1 MNKYE
6 LNLELEKGWS
16 YPINSYLNKKG
27 NETHLE
33 SGHILEYGKYIDNN
47 QFENEY
53 KLELQVVI
61 GGCNQYNSLKVA
73 LVDNKNNRLAIQDTN
88 IKTLIPGE
96 EHNFK
101 FNYNNDDYIVNFK
114 TTISTEIKTDGGRS
128 NFEIEKSYPNEYAN
142 VYFRVNAPYYQ
153 HSNNYNYTQEQNDD
167 FYNEVYHIFK
177 ELGWEITEQKG
188 CDYINKG
195 KQKLYLHPQAFS
207 GEVLKNEI
215 VLIHAALQNGKTFN
229 SRWTDVY
236 EDLFDITKEEY
247 LKMLESKQT
256 EIEKDILE
264 IYKTKRKNL
273 YITDTWAPLQNVL
286 NKYKVRR
293 LGNRLGLSSGDI
305 DYNFMINVLDKL
317 IAQNK
322 IVTADTKNGK
332 GYRTINK
339 TEQKEL
345 KIAI

>member
-1 MNKYE
+1 MSKYE
-6 LNLELEKGWS
+6 LNLELGKYWT
-16 YPINSYLNKKG
+16 YPINSYLSQRG

-33 SGHILEYGKYIDNN
+33 TGYELEYDKYIENNHFINGN
-47 QFENEY
+47 QFGF
-53 KLELQVVI
+53 LVVI
-61 GGCNQYNSLKVA
+61 GEYNQYNSIKVA
-73 LVDNKNNRLAIQDTN
+73 LKDEKNKQ
-88 IKTLIPGE
+88 LINQYVTIRDLTPGE
-96 EHNFK
+96 KHK
-101 FNYNNDDYIVNFK
+101 FEFDYNNDNYIVNLNIAK
-114 TTISTEIKTDGGRS
+114 STEIKTDGKRS
-128 NFEIEKSYPNEYAN
+128 NFEIGKEYPNEYAN
-142 VYFRVNAPYYQ
+142 IYFRIDALYYQ
-153 HSNNYNYTQEQNDD
+153 HSKNYSYTQEEEDV
-167 FYNEVYHIFK
+167 FYNEVYGIFK
-177 ELGWEITEQKG
+177 DLGWDVTEQKG
-188 CDYINKG
+188 CDYIYKG
-195 KQKLYLHPQAFS
+195 KQKLYLHPQDFS
-207 GEVLKNEI
+207 GEVLKDEI
-215 VLIHAALQNGKTFN
+215 LLIHEALQNGKTFN

-273 YITDTWAPLQNVL
+273 YITDTWTPLQNVL

-305 DYNFMINVLDKL
+305 DYKFMINVLDKL

-322 IVTADTKNGK
+322 IVTAETKNGI